1 MEKRFIELLAIR
13 YAKPEPKIIRH
24 YFLMARIAQDC
35 YIRLLKF
42 LFPNVDKLCPDPSKN
57 KYVCI
62 SNCKGV
68 GFVLVLCNARKST
81 AIRAWEM
88 LSPKCK

>member
-57 KYVCI
+57 KLLQLMLLISHLPIKSRIGLSDCI
-62 SNCKGV
+62 RNI
-68 GFVLVLCNARKST
+68 N
-81 AIRAWEM
+81 
-88 LSPKCK
+88 